1 MKQASARFAPIALVF
16 AFAFGLLAGTA
27 QPAFAEQQDSPPPP
41 LQSIARYASPGQ
53 TNRG

>member
-27 QPAFAEQQDSPPPP
+27 QPAFAEQQDSPPP

>member
-1 MKQASARFAPIALVF
+1 MKQASARFAPIALAF

-27 QPAFAEQQDSPPPP
+27 QPAFAEQQTPPP